1 MKKKDIEKIL
11 KAWFYKKK
19 KRFISNKN
27 LFDEGVID
35 SFEVIDFIS
44 YVEEKFKIKL
54 VDARNPPGVHPL
66 EPQTTTKIPQYKI
79 LGKGG

>member
-35 SFEVIDFIS
+35 SFEVIEFIS
-44 YVEEKFKIKL
+44 YVEEKFKIKFKSHEFQ
-54 VDARNPPGVHPL
+54 NPKFMIIKNIINL
-66 EPQTTTKIPQYKI
+66 IEKKISV
-79 LGKGG
+79 